1 MTRYGI
7 HDFLAYVWPEKMT
20 GAAEIEAIK
29 GMERLSQE
37 EGLILLRFF
46 TL

>member
-37 EGLILLRFF
+37 GLILLRFF